1 MNEISRSSFLSRP
14 KTSRLILLLSIAVFL
29 YYSLSKFIFTDVYKF
44 AFVGA
49 VYELLWLPMLL
60 LLVAVPVGSILIL
73 VNKHSKKRPALVS
86 ILLIGAAISMLA
98 R

>member
-29 YYSLSKFIFTDVYKF
+29 YYSMSKFIFTDVYKF

-60 LLVAVPVGSILIL
+60 LLVVVPVGSILIIL
-73 VNKHSKKRPALVS
+73 NKHSKKGFALVS
-86 ILLIGAAISMLA
+86 ILLIGAAVIILA
-98 R
+98 K

>member
-29 YYSLSKFIFTDVYKF
+29 YYFMEKFIFTDVYKL

-49 VYELLWLPMLL
+49 VYEILWLPMLL

-73 VNKHSKKRPALVS
+73 VNKHSRKGLALVS
-86 ILLIGAAISMLA
+86 ILLIGAAIIMLA

>member
-1 MNEISRSSFLSRP
+1 MSEINRPSILASP
-14 KTSRLILLLSIAVFL
+14 KTSRLLLLLSIAVFL
-29 YYSLSKFIFTDVYKF
+29 YYFIAKFIFTNVYKF
-44 AFVGA
+44 PVVGA

-73 VNKHSKKRPALVS
+73 INKHSKKGLALVS
-86 ILLIGAAISMLA
+86 ILLIGAAIIMLA

>member
-29 YYSLSKFIFTDVYKF
+29 YYFMEKFIFTDVYKF

-49 VYELLWLPMLL
+49 VYEILWLPMLL

-73 VNKHSKKRPALVS
+73 VNKHSRKGLALVS
-86 ILLIGAAISMLA
+86 ILLIGAAIIMLA

>member
-29 YYSLSKFIFTDVYKF
+29 YYFMEKFIFTDVYKL

-49 VYELLWLPMLL
+49 VYEILWLPMLL
-60 LLVAVPVGSILIL
+60 LLVAVPVGSVLIL
-73 VNKHSKKRPALVS
+73 VNKHSRKGLALVS
-86 ILLIGAAISMLA
+86 ILLIGAAIIMLA

>member
-29 YYSLSKFIFTDVYKF
+29 YYFMEKFIFTDVYKL

-49 VYELLWLPMLL
+49 VYEILWLPMLL

-73 VNKHSKKRPALVS
+73 VNKHSRKGLALVS
-86 ILLIGAAISMLA
+86 ILLIGAAIIMLA
-98 R
+98 V